1 MKVFSQN
8 LWKCYRNL
16 VTKAAKKPSPVKKK
30 KYATGKL
37 FMVYKLNCL
46 PTIGKI
52 LAFCVTTAIQ
62 KV

>member
-1 MKVFSQN
+1 MLQEFSH
-8 LWKCYRNL
+8 KSSK
-16 VTKAAKKPSPVKKK
+16 KAIPSKKK